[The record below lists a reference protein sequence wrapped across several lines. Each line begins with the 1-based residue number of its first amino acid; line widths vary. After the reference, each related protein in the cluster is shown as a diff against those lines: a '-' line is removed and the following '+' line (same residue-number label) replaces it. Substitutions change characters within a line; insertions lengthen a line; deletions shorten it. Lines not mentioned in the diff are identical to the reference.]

1 MNTLIIFKKIYN
13 DGLMILDYYKFNNT
27 LNYTIRNLLCSVI
40 IKHEFLNQGNQQI
53 SKSKF
58 IYLAKGNSY
67 LL

>member
-1 MNTLIIFKKIYN
+1 
-13 DGLMILDYYKFNNT
+13 MILDYYKLNDT
-27 LNYTIRNLLCSVI
+27 LNYTLRNLLCSVI

-67 LL
+67 QL